1 MKTIIKLLIAAL
13 VVHATWRTAMVYWRY
28 FQFKDGVQ
36 HIAQFSA
43 QRSDGDVQDQVME
56 AARGLSVPLEPA
68 NIRVRREATR
78 TFIDANYTDRI
89 QLIPTKYYPWE
100 FKVNV
105 DAIITL
111 VPGPGR

>member
-1 MKTIIKLLIAAL
+1 MKTIIKLVIAAL
-13 VVHATWRTAMVYWRY
+13 VVHATWRAAAVYWRY
-28 FQFKDGVQ
+28 FQFRDGVQ

-43 QRSDGDVQDQVME
+43 QKSEPEVQAQVIE
-56 AARGLSVPLEPA
+56 AARTLDVPVPPDS
-68 NIRVRREATR
+68 IKVRREQTR
-78 TFIDANYTDRI
+78 TLIDAVYTDRV

-111 VPGPGR
+111 VPKPGE